1 MNTLYKKLGF
11 VVLVALLP
19 ACSTLS
25 GDNMSNAAAWCADV
39 EITGRFTAT
48 DASGRYLG
56 VSNAELLEKATM
68 EDILMLVDRL
78 CVED

>member
-1 MNTLYKKLGF
+1 MNRLYKHIGF
-11 VVLVALLP
+11 VVLALLVP
-19 ACSTLS
+19 ACSSLS

-39 EITGRFTAT
+39 EITGRWTST
-48 DASGRYLG
+48 DANGRYLG

-68 EDILMLVDRL
+68 EDVLMLVDRL

>member
-1 MNTLYKKLGF
+1 MNSLYKAAGF
-11 VVLVALLP
+11 IVIAVLMS
-19 ACSTLS
+19 ACSSLS

-48 DASGRYLG
+48 DANGRYLG
-56 VSNAELLEKATM
+56 VSNAALLEKATM
-68 EDILMLVDRL
+68 EDVLMLVDRL

>member
-1 MNTLYKKLGF
+1 MNSLYKVAGF
-11 VVLVALLP
+11 VVIAILLS

-48 DASGRYLG
+48 DANGRYLG
-56 VSNAELLEKATM
+56 VSNAALLEKATM
-68 EDILMLVDRL
+68 EDVLMLVDRL

>member
-1 MNTLYKKLGF
+1 MNTLYRHIGF
-11 VVLVALLP
+11 VVLAVLVS

-48 DASGRYLG
+48 DAYGRYLG
-56 VSNAELLEKATM
+56 VSNAALLEKATM
-68 EDILMLVDRL
+68 EDVLMLVDRL